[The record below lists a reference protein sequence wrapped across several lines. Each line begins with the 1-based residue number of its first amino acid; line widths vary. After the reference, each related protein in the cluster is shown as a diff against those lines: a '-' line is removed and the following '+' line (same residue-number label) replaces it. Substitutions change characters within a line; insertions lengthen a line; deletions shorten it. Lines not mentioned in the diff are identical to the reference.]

1 VCEVGFGASMTY
13 IEGIT
18 EDAATPAA
26 AALMD
31 GERARLGHVPNFARA
46 FAHRPAVYAAWQQLN
61 GAVKQT
67 MDARRYELV
76 TVAAARRLRSSYC
89 ALAHGKVLAD
99 QLLAPDTVREL
110 AVDHHAAGLD
120 PVEVAVMDLAE
131 QVVDDASA
139 VTEEDIGRLR
149 KLGLTDEEIFDV
161 VAAAAARCFFSKT
174 LDALGVQADT
184 AYADMEPGL
193 RDALTV
199 GRPIA

>member
-1 VCEVGFGASMTY
+1 MTY
-13 IEGIT
+13 IEAIT
-18 EDAATPAA
+18 EEGATASA

-31 GERARLGHVPNFARA
+31 GERARRGYVPNFARA
-46 FAHRPAVYAAWQQLN
+46 FAHRPAVYEAWLQLN

-76 TVAAARRLRSSYC
+76 TLAAARRLHSTYC

-99 QLLAPDTVREL
+99 QLLEPESVRDV
-110 AVDHHAAGLD
+110 AVDHRAAGLD

-131 QVVDDASA
+131 QVIDDASA

-149 KLGLTDEEIFDV
+149 KLGLSDPEIFDV

-184 AYADMEPGL
+184 VYAEMEPGL
-193 RDALTV
+193 REVLTV